1 MQFTHETANTEM
13 HSAIPSFKSEWER
26 DRLSIRSSTILGA
39 SFVQKLKSYSMSDRL
54 KKRINRATFPACMQV
69 RERLLRDGDSDV
81 RDLVSE
87 TVETVSSCAREQDI
101 KKWAGPEVLAVW
113 SKQRTQFAGNRVG
126 YLTISS
132 GPEMRLARFLS
143 LLRLYLPS
151 LALGWKSH
159 ATGEKRTRN
168 PHSVL
173 GVV

>member
-1 MQFTHETANTEM
+1 MGEGSPFYPVFNDFARFICSEAEVLQYVRSAEEANQ
-13 HSAIPSFKSEWER
+13 
-26 DRLSIRSSTILGA
+26 LSQ
-39 SFVQKLKSYSMSDRL
+39 V
-54 KKRINRATFPACMQV
+54 PACMQV

-132 GPEMRLARFLS
+132 GPEVRLAGFLS
-143 LLRLYLPS
+143 LLRRYLPS
-151 LALGWKSH
+151 LARGMEISRDRRKAH
-159 ATGEKRTRN
+159 
-168 PHSVL
+168 
-173 GVV
+173 

>member
-1 MQFTHETANTEM
+1 MGEGSPFYPVFNDFGRFICSEAEIPKYVRSAEEANQ
-13 HSAIPSFKSEWER
+13 
-26 DRLSIRSSTILGA
+26 LSQ
-39 SFVQKLKSYSMSDRL
+39 V
-54 KKRINRATFPACMQV
+54 PACMQV

-113 SKQRTQFAGNRVG
+113 NKQRTQFAGNRVG